1 MQVARRRCV
10 AAGVALVGAGA
21 LAPIT
26 AFLPDLHVPDIQLTA
41 GEEDIVIDIVRHG
54 ERGAPDPET
63 HLVPSPPYP
72 GPPLS
77 DLGQQQAQDVGNQ
90 LFNELGGP
98 HNVAGIYSG
107 QGIRDIDT
115 AAPFATLEHMPTQIL
130 PGLDEL
136 DPGIYGGDPIV
147 SPGGILYSLTM
158 LSWVLGFE
166 FVPMPGS
173 TDYNGADFDEKW
185 TAAMDTMYNDAM
197 ANPVVSDNG
206 DITAV
211 GFNNETAV
219 VAWTLM
225 NVNNPPLA
233 AIFNELVESLKENP
247 AIPVALPNA
256 GVVQFEGNPED
267 GWTVVSWDGQPVPQD
282 PGLATELWV
291 DWRNLIM
298 APQLAEWNVWQA
310 ALTGDPATIE
320 DALQTGIHDVGAAIS
335 QFPQSVFND
344 IVGAFGDGAGTAG
357 QMMGDSLSDAVA
369 SLI

>member
-1 MQVARRRCV
+1 M
-10 AAGVALVGAGA
+10 
-21 LAPIT
+21 
-26 AFLPDLHVPDIQLTA
+26 
-41 GEEDIVIDIVRHG
+41 
-54 ERGAPDPET
+54 
-63 HLVPSPPYP
+63 
-72 GPPLS
+72 
-77 DLGQQQAQDVGNQ
+77 
-90 LFNELGGP
+90 
-98 HNVAGIYSG
+98 
-107 QGIRDIDT
+107 
-115 AAPFATLEHMPTQIL
+115 
-130 PGLDEL
+130 
-136 DPGIYGGDPIV
+136 

-185 TAAMDTMYNDAM
+185 TTAMDTMYNGAM

-247 AIPVALPNA
+247 AIPGALPNA
-256 GVVQFEGNPED
+256 GVVEFKGNPED
-267 GWTVVSWDGQPVPQD
+267 GWTVVSWDGHPVSQD
-282 PGLATELWV
+282 PGLPTELWV

-310 ALTGDPATIE
+310 ALTGDPTTIE

-335 QFPQSVFND
+335 QFPQSVLDD
-344 IVGAFGDGAGTAG
+344 IVGAFADGASAAG
-357 QMMGDSLSDAVA
+357 
-369 SLI
+369 